1 MRTIVPIASIYE
13 YDSSIFTDI
22 YSAGFSKDELIEH
35 FLLTYGDLTPVYQS
49 PAYLRRH
56 VTSVAKS
63 LKWSIDRL
71 WELTQQKY
79 NALENYDRM
88 EEWTDDGNGTFQKG
102 TVSTSG
108 TYQKGR
114 ISTTDIENSGTTHSV
129 AAFNSSSAELANKD
143 DATRN
148 ASGTTTYGEDSSS
161 GTESHDIDT
170 SNSTTT
176 HSGRIHGN
184 IGVMTSQQMF
194 QQELEVIKTNFL
206 DAVCTMYADRILI
219 GVW

>member
-1 MRTIVPIASIYE
+1 MRALVPIASLYE

-79 NALENYDRM
+79 NALENYDRT
-88 EEWTDDGNGTFQKG
+88 EDWTDDGHGSFQKG

-114 ISTTDIENSGTTHSV
+114 VSTTDNETSGTTHSV
-129 AAFNSSSAELANKD
+129 AAFNSSSAELANQD
-143 DATRN
+143 DANR
-148 ASGTTTYGEDSSS
+148 SSYGSTTFGEDSSS

-170 SNSTTT
+170 STSATT

-184 IGVMTSQQMF
+184 IGVTTTQTMF
-194 QQELEVIKTNFL
+194 KQELEVIRTNFL

>member
-13 YDSSIFTDI
+13 YDSSIFADI

-35 FLLTYGDLTPVYQS
+35 FLLTFGDLTPVYQS

-56 VTSVAKS
+56 ITSVAKS
-63 LKWSIDRL
+63 LKWSIDKL

-79 NALENYDRM
+79 TALENYDRM

-102 TVSTSG
+102 NVSTSG
-108 TYQKGR
+108 TYQKGT
-114 ISTTDIENSGTTHSV
+114 ISTTDSESTGNTHSV
-129 AAFNSSSAELANKD
+129 AAFNSTSAELANKD
-143 DATRN
+143 DSTRN
-148 ASGTTTYGEDSSS
+148 SSASTTYGEDSTS
-161 GTESHDIDT
+161 GTETHDIDT
-170 SNSTTT
+170 SSSTTT
-176 HSGRIHGN
+176 HSGHIHGN

-194 QQELEVIKTNFL
+194 RQELEVIKTNFL
-206 DAVCTMYADRILI
+206 DAICTMYADRILI

>member
-1 MRTIVPIASIYE
+1 MRSIVPIASLYE
-13 YDSSIFTDI
+13 YDSSIFSDI
-22 YSAGFSKDELIEH
+22 YCAGFSKDELIEH
-35 FLLTYGDLTPVYQS
+35 FLLTYGELTPVYQS

-63 LKWSIDRL
+63 LKWAIDRL

-88 EEWTDDGNGTFQKG
+88 EEWTDDGNGTFKKG
-102 TVSTSG
+102 NVSTSG
-108 TYQKGR
+108 TYQKGA
-114 ISTTDIENSGTTHSV
+114 ISTTDSETSETTHSV
-129 AAFNSSSAELANKD
+129 AAFNSTSAELANKD

-148 ASGTTTYGEDSSS
+148 ASGSTTYGEDSTS
-161 GTESHDIDT
+161 GTETHDIDT
-170 SNSTTT
+170 SSSTTT
-176 HSGRIHGN
+176 HSGRVHGN

-194 QQELEVIKTNFL
+194 QQELEVIRTNFL
-206 DAVCTMYADRILI
+206 DAVCTMYADRLVI

>member
-1 MRTIVPIASIYE
+1 MRAIVPIASLYE
-13 YDSSIFTDI
+13 YDSSIFADI
-22 YSAGFSKDELIEH
+22 YSAGFSKEELIEH

-56 VTSVAKS
+56 VTTVAKS
-63 LKWSIDRL
+63 LKWAIDRL
-71 WELTQQKY
+71 WDLTQQKY
-79 NALENYDRM
+79 NALENYDRA
-88 EEWTDDGNGTFQKG
+88 EEWTDNGNGTFQKG
-102 TVSTSG
+102 NVSTSG
-108 TYQKGR
+108 TYQKGTV
-114 ISTTDIENSGTTHSV
+114 STTDSETSGTIHSV
-129 AAFNSSSAELANKD
+129 AAFNSSAAELANKD
-143 DATRN
+143 DATRST
-148 ASGTTTYGEDSSS
+148 SGSTMYGEDSSS
-161 GTESHDIDT
+161 GIESHDIDT
-170 SNSTTT
+170 SSSNTT